1 MSADGVPARRSKI
14 RHGLTLGLSL
24 ALSAVVLY
32 FVFQKIDGHLLR
44 RLFETQDRGL
54 LLAAAVFI
62 LLQIVFG
69 GERWR
74 AILSTVAR
82 DQRLPFVRMQAVYY
96 ASIFFNCLPVGTL
109 GGDVARVLLARRFAL
124 PVKQLVLSVLID
136 RIVMVAALVL
146 LAVVTLPVIAH
157 PLARTAWY
165 VCLTI
170 LFAGIVG
177 FLLIEPIEH
186 ILARWHGWKL
196 VQTLLQAAAEL
207 RHVGRGGGILGL
219 LYGMLSGTSAALAGY
234 CIARSLQIDVGPA
247 AMVAI
252 MSLMSFA
259 VALPISAA
267 GWGVRE
273 ASLVTLLGLV
283 GVDRSA
289 ALLLSVEF
297 GLLTTLLSLP
307 GGLVWIAMRGD
318 RAIAHPI
325 KP

>member
-1 MSADGVPARRSKI
+1 LSVDSVPVRRGGLRRS
-14 RHGLTLGLSL
+14 LTLGLSL
-24 ALSAVVLY
+24 TLSAVVLY
-32 FVFQKIDGHLLR
+32 FVFRKIDGHLLR
-44 RLFETQDRGL
+44 RLFEMQDHGL
-54 LLAAAVFI
+54 LLAAAVLI

-74 AILSTVAR
+74 AILSAVAR
-82 DQRLPFVRMQAVYY
+82 DQRPPVVRMQAVYY
-96 ASIFFNCLPVGTL
+96 ASIFFNCLPFGTL
-109 GGDVARVLLARRFAL
+109 GGDVARVLLARGFAL

-136 RIVMVAALVL
+136 RIVMVAALIV
-146 LAVVTLPVIAH
+146 LAVFTLPVIGH

-165 VCLTI
+165 VCLMI
-170 LFAGIVG
+170 LFTGIVG
-177 FLLIEPIEH
+177 FLLIEPIER
-186 ILARWHGWKL
+186 ILARWHRWKL
-196 VQTLLQAAAEL
+196 VQALLHAAAEL

-219 LYGMLSGTSAALAGY
+219 LCGMLSGASAALAGY

-252 MSLMSFA
+252 MSLTSFA

-283 GVDRSA
+283 GVERSA

-307 GGLVWIAMRGD
+307 GGVVWLAMRGD
-318 RAIAHPI
+318 RETVHQV
-325 KP
+325 KS